1 MLRVVETFSG
11 IGSQA
16 KALQKLGIEYKVV
29 NTVERDIAAFYAYD
43 IIHNGVQD
51 LSEYQHLSK
60 DELLRILSK
69 YGSLAAIQGLLH
81 TRNIRRNAAT
91 YCACESSCHGF

>member
-29 NTVERDIAAFYAYD
+29 NTVEWDIAAFYAYD
-43 IIHNGVQD
+43 
-51 LSEYQHLSK
+51 S
-60 DELLRILSK
+60 
-69 YGSLAAIQGLLH
+69 
-81 TRNIRRNAAT
+81 
-91 YCACESSCHGF
+91 GF